1 MVLALLIKP
10 TKPVPGFRDIDQGFT
25 PPLDV
30 PIPTIYC
37 NAYIEMIF

>member
-10 TKPVPGFRDIDQGFT
+10 TKPVPGFRDIDQRFT
-25 PPLDV
+25 PLDV

-37 NAYIEMIF
+37 NVYIEMIF